1 MKITTWNVNGYRAIL
16 RKDALTWVKD
26 VDPDVLCL
34 QETKLQLDQIS
45 GDEAT
50 LDGYNGVWNSAER
63 KGYSGV
69 VTFHKN
75 DPIEVE
81 QGIGVDKFDNEG
93 RVIRSKLE
101 EFHLYNIYFPN
112 GGQGNKRVPYK
123 LEFYE
128 ELLEICDKLHHN
140 GEKIIITGD
149 FNTAHNEIDLANPK
163 SNEKNTGFLPE
174 ERVWIDKYLEHGFV
188 DAFRELYPER
198 VEYTWWTYRF
208 NARNNNVGW
217 RLDYFLVS
225 EALMDMVADVIIHG
239 DIMGSD
245 HCPVSLIMKE

>member
-101 EFHLYNIYFPN
+101 EFQLYNIYFPN

-149 FNTAHNEIDLANPK
+149 FNTDHNEIDLANPK